1 MPIAR
6 CVVNAKAALG
16 ETPVWSAA
24 DNRLYWIDCIAGAI
38 HSYDP
43 TAAEDR
49 VVPVEIEGYL
59 GSISLRAEG
68 GLLILAGKA
77 LWALDAGSAT
87 PRRLAGVE
95 ENMPDNLVNDGKCD
109 PAGRFWFGTMHAAE
123 SEATGALYRFDGAA
137 VVKVDQGFICANG
150 MGWSPDGKTFY
161 LVDMMPG
168 RVLAYDYDPGS
179 GTARNRRTLFSIP
192 GAEGMPDGLCVD
204 REGGIWVAHWD
215 GWRISRWSPEGHR
228 LQTLEVPVQRPTCP
242 VFGGPGL
249 GTLYLTSSAA
259 ELPAESLARGPHSG
273 ALFALDAGVQGVP
286 IAEFAG

>member
-1 MPIAR
+1 MSVTR
-6 CVVNAKAALG
+6 CVIDANAALG
-16 ETPVWSAA
+16 ETPVWSVAE
-24 DNRLYWIDCIAGAI
+24 NRLYWIDCIAGAI

-43 TAAEDR
+43 IAAEDSL
-49 VVPVEIEGYL
+49 VPIEVEGYL
-59 GSISLRAEG
+59 GAISLRAEG
-68 GLLILAGKA
+68 GLLLLAGKA
-77 LWALDAGSAT
+77 LWTLDAGSTT

-95 ENMPDNLVNDGKCD
+95 EDMTDNLVNDGKCD

-123 SEATGALYRFDGAA
+123 SEASGALYRLEGAE
-137 VVKVDQGFICANG
+137 VTKVDQGFICANG

-168 RVLAYDYDPGS
+168 QVLAYDYDPS
-179 GTARNRRTLFSIP
+179 NGTALNRRTLFSIP
-192 GAEGMPDGLCVD
+192 ASEGMPDGLCVD
-204 REGGIWVAHWD
+204 IEGGIWVAHWD

-242 VFGGPGL
+242 IFGGPDL

-259 ELPAESLARGPHSG
+259 DLPTESLARGPLAG
-273 ALFALDAGVQGVP
+273 ALFAIDAGVRGVP